1 MASQTPSSIQPAE
14 LNPEHSSHTAASENV
29 DPTVTLST
37 DQKTEVVAG
46 ESGAMEELQGAMIE
60 SQVFEPNQ
68 GNTLRRRLLLTLM
81 PTTIVPLVIAGFF
94 GFQVE
99 KQRVQQEALGLLQ
112 EKSFLSADIA
122 SEFVEHSLQTPATI
136 AKSPST
142 QQLLQKSSEK
152 VAEGS
157 LAGQEIVELEEA
169 FADTK
174 LLLENSGMN
183 QYLAQMSE
191 LKNLAEVFITEKNG
205 FNVAYSSPISDFVQR
220 DESWWRKSKEQGQHI
235 GSPEYSRANE
245 SGALSVSEAI
255 RDEKT
260 GEFLGVIRAR
270 VLTKELEERIA
281 TSIQFGTAGASQA
294 VQILDAEN
302 GIAFNP
308 ISDAGV
314 LKDSTEVIGGAT
326 IATLALVLHQ
336 ELRALSSAGEQLA
349 SEDLSG
355 ASTADSTGEAEAN
368 EGSGISPALLESIQT
383 RIIERT
389 GINSAEIT
397 AFRSAEGDL
406 LLRALAQIGTKNYA
420 LTTVS
425 ETDWVSIAS
434 VDVSEVESAGNDLIM
449 VFAATTTVL
458 SLAATVVLL
467 LLASQL
473 SAPLKSLTTTAEEAT
488 TGNFDIRANL
498 QGTVETQTLGQV
510 FNTLLNQIQG
520 LLNQQQQ
527 AAAEQQTLREEL
539 EEDISLLME
548 DISDAADGDLRV
560 RAKLTEGD
568 VGIIAD
574 LFNAIIENLRLTTIQ
589 VKSSTGEVTTSL
601 AVNEA
606 AIRELAEQAI
616 DEARSLKETMEA
628 VEDISCSIQEVAT
641 NAGQASRLTKDT
653 YTTVQAGTES
663 MDKTVESILGLRSTV
678 GETAKKIKRLGESA
692 QKISQAVGLIDEIAL
707 KTNLLAVN
715 ASVEAAR
722 AGEMGQGFTA
732 VAEQVGSL
740 AEQSSSATKEIAQI
754 VASIQNETQEVVESI
769 ETGTA
774 QVVNSTNLVENT
786 KRRLAEVLLKSEQ
799 INELMQKIS
808 ASTSYQT
815 ESSAAVTALVKQA
828 TEESEQRSESSSD
841 MAQAI
846 QQTASIARELQA
858 SVEQFK
864 VDEATGETIIN
875 ETQS

>member
-1 MASQTPSSIQPAE
+1 MAPQTPASPQPAE
-14 LNPEHSSHTAASENV
+14 LNPEQQTPTAAHETV
-29 DPTVTLST
+29 DTTDILAGSTRAEVTV
-37 DQKTEVVAG
+37 G
-46 ESGAMEELQGAMIE
+46 ESRMEELQGAMIE
-60 SQVFEPNQ
+60 SQVFEPKP

-81 PTTIVPLVIAGFF
+81 PTTIIPLVIAGFL
-94 GFQVE
+94 GFQAE
-99 KQRVQQEALGLLQ
+99 KDRAQSEALSLLKEESVLAADAAADFVQDGFKIPGVVAASPNVQQALQ
-112 EKSFLSADIA
+112 NSKSLVATQKLAD
-122 SEFVEHSLQTPATI
+122 
-136 AKSPST
+136 
-142 QQLLQKSSEK
+142 
-152 VAEGS
+152 
-157 LAGQEIVELEEA
+157 QEIGDLESR
-169 FADTK
+169 FAETK
-174 LLLENSGMN
+174 LLSSNPTLN
-183 QYLAQMSE
+183 QYLSDLSNVEAAGE
-191 LKNLAEVFITEKNG
+191 IFFTESNG
-205 FNVAYSSPISDFVQR
+205 FNIAYSRPTPDFVQK
-220 DESWWRKSKEQGQHI
+220 DERWWRTATAQGIHI
-235 GSPEYSRANE
+235 GPPELDRTANQMGV
-245 SGALSVSEAI
+245 SLSKAI
-255 RDEKT
+255 KDDN
-260 GEFLGVIRAR
+260 GQILGVIKAL
-270 VLTKELEERIA
+270 VSTTSMDKRIQA
-281 TSIQFGTAGASQA
+281 SIASSAVGASQA
-294 VQILDAEN
+294 VQIVDA
-302 GIAFNP
+302 
-308 ISDAGV
+308 
-314 LKDSTEVIGGAT
+314 
-326 IATLALVLHQ
+326 
-336 ELRALSSAGEQLA
+336 
-349 SEDLSG
+349 
-355 ASTADSTGEAEAN
+355 
-368 EGSGISPALLESIQT
+368 
-383 RIIERT
+383 RT
-389 GINSAEIT
+389 GIPFNLIEPDGASSGGGEIIGGSSI
-397 AFRSAEGDL
+397 A
-406 LLRALAQIGTKNYA
+406 ALALALEDVLGQPDQSVDVLKATVEQATNIAGFQLERLESPTGEEILTALADIGAKKYS
-420 LTTVS
+420 LTTIPG
-425 ETDWVSIAS
+425 TNWMAIAS
-434 VDVSEVESAGNDLIM
+434 VDISEVESAGDELIR
-449 VFAATTTVL
+449 VFVTSTAIL
-458 SLAATVVLL
+458 SLAAAVVLL
-467 LLASQL
+467 LLANQL
-473 SAPLKSLTTTAEEAT
+473 SSPLKSLTTTAEEAT
-488 TGNFDIRANL
+488 AGNLDIRADL

-510 FNTLLNQIQG
+510 FNTLLNQIQA
-520 LLNQQQQ
+520 LLTQQQQ

-589 VKSSTGEVTTSL
+589 VKSSTGEVTSSL

-616 DEARSLKETMEA
+616 DEAQSLKETMEA
-628 VEDISCSIQEVAT
+628 VEDISGSIQEVAT

-846 QQTASIARELQA
+846 QATASIARELQA

-864 VDEATGETIIN
+864 VDEATVDPSLNDENGLN
-875 ETQS
+875 PPS